1 MVPKSISDKATELA
15 ASTESITEENRYR
28 LLALEDLSRSE
39 IQMRLAE
46 AGPQNKL
53 FYERLLGQY
62 TPTGGFFIGEDGRK
76 DILMPY

>member
-1 MVPKSISDKATELA
+1 MAPKSISDKATELA

-28 LLALEDLSRSE
+28 LLAREDLSRSE

-53 FYERLLGQY
+53 FYERLLGQ
-62 TPTGGFFIGEDGRK
+62 
-76 DILMPY
+76 

>member
-28 LLALEDLSRSE
+28 LLAREDLSRSE

-53 FYERLLGQY
+53 FYERLLGQ
-62 TPTGGFFIGEDGRK
+62 
-76 DILMPY
+76 